1 MALTLNEAKALYP
14 REWIAFQVEEE
25 KENLEQA
32 LGQVLDHHADR
43 RELHRRLRG
52 CGVKEVYINFS
63 GPLIRPGYEV
73 MFLCVR
79 DYGAPFTCLCP
90 G

>member
-32 LGQVLDHHADR
+32 LGEVLDHHADR

-52 CGVKEVYINFS
+52 
-63 GPLIRPGYEV
+63 RP
-73 MFLCVR
+73 
-79 DYGAPFTCLCP
+79 P